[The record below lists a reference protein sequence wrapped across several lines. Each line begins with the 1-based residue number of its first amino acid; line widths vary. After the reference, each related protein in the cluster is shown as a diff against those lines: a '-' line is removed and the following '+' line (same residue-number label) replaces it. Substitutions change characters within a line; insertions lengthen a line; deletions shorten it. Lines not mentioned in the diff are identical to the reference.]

1 MLSEL
6 KMICFRI
13 LDEQRWRLVGS
24 TLENKA
30 GTSFWKTSDIW
41 AKREE
46 MDGTYLL
53 ENVSKAKWLTR
64 SGKLTFNKDKAQFW
78 KEVNKDADGFFTL
91 EVYLGT
97 KEQLTRTSGNQVLTA
112 APNQMTLEG
121 WYIKE
126 ISNFEIK
133 SRELRALSQK

>member
-1 MLSEL
+1 
-6 KMICFRI
+6 
-13 LDEQRWRLVGS
+13 
-24 TLENKA
+24 
-30 GTSFWKTSDIW
+30 
-41 AKREE
+41 